1 MCKEGGGWE
10 GDWVFYMI
18 ERGWAI
24 LDWTNF
30 YIVGSHFGVILVT
43 GGAETK

>member
-24 LDWTNF
+24 LDGTNF
-30 YIVGSHFGVILVT
+30 ETLWEAILVLF
-43 GGAETK
+43 